1 MSTPQPGQTVKVHY
15 TGILDDGTQFDSS
28 AGREPLEFTLGEGQ
42 VIPGFE
48 QALAEMKE
56 GESRTVHIPADQAYG
71 EHQPELVQQ
80 VDRAQIPAEI
90 ELAVGVQLQAQ
101 GPEGQVFRLVV
112 TELAESSVTLDGN
125 HPLAGKALTFELELV
140 EIAA

>member
-1 MSTPQPGQTVKVHY
+1 MSSPQLGQKVKVHY
-15 TGILDDGTQFDSS
+15 TGTLEDGTQFDSS

-48 QALAEMKE
+48 QAIEVMQV
-56 GESRTVHIPADQAYG
+56 GETKTINIPADQAYG

-80 VDRAQIPAEI
+80 VEREQIPAEI
-90 ELAVGVQLQAQ
+90 ELALGVQLQAQ
-101 GPEGQVFRLVV
+101 GPDGQVFRLTVV
-112 TELAESSVTLDGN
+112 ELDETVATLDGN